1 MPTVPSSPARVTPR
15 HVQLGRAV
23 FAAVAALMITFSP
36 DHSAEVGLAA
46 FGGFG
51 IATGLVL
58 ILAAWLVGEKG
69 ARGSWILLAAPYIVV
84 GMTAS
89 LPQLRSNTLFFVL
102 VMVFAVVA
110 GLIELLQ
117 GIRLRDRLGALS
129 RDAIF
134 VGALTIILGLALLLV
149 PAGYALDYAIEDK
162 SGEVMAFTL
171 TGITIGVGIF
181 GGYAAIVAV
190 YLGIAGF
197 TPEQKNVAVG
207 DEDDAVAAAQEDRS

>member
-1 MPTVPSSPARVTPR
+1 MPRTPAPARVTAR
-15 HVQLGRAV
+15 HVQLARAL

-58 ILAAWLVGEKG
+58 VLAAWLVAQPGE
-69 ARGSWILLAAPYIVV
+69 RGSWVLLAAPYIVA

-89 LPQLRSNTLFFVL
+89 LPALRSETLFFVL
-102 VMVFAVVA
+102 VIVFAVIA

-117 GIRLRDRLGALS
+117 GLRRRARRDALS
-129 RDAIF
+129 RDAVFI
-134 VGALTIILGLALLLV
+134 GALTIVLGLALLLV
-149 PAGYALDYAIEDK
+149 PAGYSLDYVIEEAG
-162 SGEVMAFTL
+162 SFTL
-171 TGITIGVGIF
+171 TGITIGVGVF

-190 YLGIAGF
+190 FLGIAGF
-197 TPEQKNVAVG
+197 SPEQK
-207 DEDDAVAAAQEDRS
+207 DATVSAAQEERS